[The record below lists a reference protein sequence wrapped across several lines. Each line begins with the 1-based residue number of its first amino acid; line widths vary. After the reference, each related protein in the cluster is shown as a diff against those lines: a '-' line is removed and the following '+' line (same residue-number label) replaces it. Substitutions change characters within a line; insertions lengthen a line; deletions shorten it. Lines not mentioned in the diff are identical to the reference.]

1 MMMLKT
7 KYNKTFRTTENNGE
21 KLKLVFITGWDT
33 TKRTINL
40 LLNLARKTWTHRRL
54 QKET

>member
-1 MMMLKT
+1 MMMLQT

>member
-1 MMMLKT
+1 MMLQT

-21 KLKLVFITGWDT
+21 KLKLVFITRWDT